1 MAMKEDRPVNEEQE
15 LDEGKQE
22 TYDEGEEIEV
32 DYKVSA
38 EKEDSDLEPE
48 ESDETEASKVEA
60 LEKEL
65 EEQKEKLLG
74 LAAEFDNYKKRTAR
88 EYANLIENANLDLI
102 RSLLDILDN
111 FRRALASAKDTN
123 AEAVFKGMEMIYNQ
137 FDSLLKER
145 GLEEI
150 EAEGEPFDPEL
161 HEAVMT
167 TPTDEVP
174 EDYVVSELQKGY
186 RIKGRVVRHSKVA
199 VARAPEDK

>member
-1 MAMKEDRPVNEEQE
+1 MNMKEERPVNEEQKI
-15 LDEGKQE
+15 DRE
-22 TYDEGEEIEV
+22 TREEKNEGEEIEV
-32 DYKVSA
+32 DYENRAGKGENQTES
-38 EKEDSDLEPE
+38 E
-48 ESDETEASKVEA
+48 EAVETEESKVEA

-65 EEQKEKLLG
+65 EEQKDKLLR

-88 EYANLIENANLDLI
+88 EYANLIESANLDLI

-111 FRRALASAKDTN
+111 FRRALASAKD
-123 AEAVFKGMEMIYNQ
+123 ADADAIFKGMEMIYNQ

-150 EAEGEPFDPEL
+150 EAEGQPFDPEL

-174 EDYVVSELQKGY
+174 EDYVASEMQKGY

-199 VARAPEDK
+199 VAKPPEE

>member
-1 MAMKEDRPVNEEQE
+1 MKEERPVNEEQKIDPE
-15 LDEGKQE
+15 KQE
-22 TYDEGEEIEV
+22 ENNEGEEIEV
-32 DYKVSA
+32 DYKNNAGKGEDQA
-38 EKEDSDLEPE
+38 ESKEAVETE
-48 ESDETEASKVEA
+48 ESKIEA

-65 EEQKEKLLG
+65 EEQKDKLLR

-88 EYANLIENANLDLI
+88 EYANLIESANLDLI

-111 FRRALASAKDTN
+111 FRRALASAKDAD
-123 AEAVFKGMEMIYNQ
+123 AEAIFKGMEMIYNQ

-150 EAEGEPFDPEL
+150 EAEGQPFDPEL

-174 EDYVVSELQKGY
+174 EDYVASEMQKGY

-199 VARAPEDK
+199 VAKPPEE

>member
-1 MAMKEDRPVNEEQE
+1 MKEERPVNEEKEIDRENPEEQN
-15 LDEGKQE
+15 
-22 TYDEGEEIEV
+22 EGEEIEV
-32 DYKVSA
+32 DYKDRAGKDDHQA
-38 EKEDSDLEPE
+38 ESEETVETE
-48 ESDETEASKVEA
+48 ESKIEA

-65 EEQKEKLLG
+65 EEQKDKLLR

-88 EYANLIENANLDLI
+88 EYANLIESANLDLI

-111 FRRALASAKDTN
+111 FRRALASAKDAD
-123 AEAVFKGMEMIYNQ
+123 AEAIFKGMEMIYNQ

-150 EAEGEPFDPEL
+150 EAEGQPFDPEL

-167 TPTDEVP
+167 TPTDELP
-174 EDYVVSELQKGY
+174 EDYVASEMQKGY

-199 VARAPEDK
+199 VAKPPEE